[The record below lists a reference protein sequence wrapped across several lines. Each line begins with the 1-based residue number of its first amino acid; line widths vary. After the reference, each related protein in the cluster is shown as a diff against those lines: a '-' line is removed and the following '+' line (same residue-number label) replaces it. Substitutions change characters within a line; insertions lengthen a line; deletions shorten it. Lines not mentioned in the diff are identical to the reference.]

1 MKTTIIQDDS
11 NELKPERSETTEE
24 VGVRRHPTNLSGRM
38 GRWSAHH
45 RKTAILGWLAFVVA
59 SFFVGSSVIGAK
71 QATDTSGP
79 GESGRALTILDDG
92 FKQPASESVLV
103 QSDTLKTT
111 APEFVAATRAVVAA
125 LERQARG
132 HEHPLPARAGRTQ
145 ARSRPTDA
153 RPSSTSRSAATP
165 TSQSTRSI
173 RSSQRSLRRRR
184 HILRSSSA
192 PSAMP
197 ASIRS
202 SRGPSWTTSRRP
214 ASTRSRSR

>member
-1 MKTTIIQDDS
+1 MNSRVTPTEPHEATQCNDDAVKS
-11 NELKPERSETTEE
+11 
-24 VGVRRHPTNLSGRM
+24 GCPTNLSGRM

-103 QSDTLKTT
+103 QSETLKTT
-111 APEFVAATRAVVAA
+111 APEFVAATRAVLAA
-125 LERQARG
+125 LERQPAVMNIRS
-132 HEHPLPARAGRTQ
+132 PLDAGRTRV
-145 ARSRPTDA
+145 RSRPTA
-153 RPSSTSRSAATP
+153 APRWSTSRSAATP
-165 TSQSTRSI
+165 TWQSTRSI

-192 PSAMP
+192 PLAMP

-202 SRGPSWTTSRRP
+202 SRGPSWTT
-214 ASTRSRSR
+214 